1 MLNGGMKVYKGAT
14 GVFGSPAVAGKGL
27 WELTARWD
35 TMENNDLLNTKT
47 TSTILGVNYY
57 INPNMRVML
66 NWTQGEND
74 KTGDEPSQIALRTQF
89 AF

>member
-1 MLNGGMKVYKGAT
+1 M
-14 GVFGSPAVAGKGL
+14 FGSPTVAGKGL
-27 WELTARWD
+27 WELTARFD
-35 TMENNDLLNTKT
+35 VMENKDLLDTRT

-57 INPNMRVML
+57 ITPNMRMML

>member
-1 MLNGGMKVYKGAT
+1 
-14 GVFGSPAVAGKGL
+14 
-27 WELTARWD
+27 
-35 TMENNDLLNTKT
+35 MENNDLLDTMT

-57 INPNMRVML
+57 INPNMRMML

-74 KTGDEPSQIALRTQF
+74 KTGDEPSQVALRTQF